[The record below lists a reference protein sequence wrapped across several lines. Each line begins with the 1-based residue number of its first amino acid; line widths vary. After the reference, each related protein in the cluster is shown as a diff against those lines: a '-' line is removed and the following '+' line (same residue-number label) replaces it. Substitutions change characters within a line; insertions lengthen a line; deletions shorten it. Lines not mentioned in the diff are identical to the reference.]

1 MKKIINN
8 FVNVSTLKKSPFS
21 AKSVISTLIFN
32 FFGRWEREGGV
43 GWGWALIW
51 VWVGGGGAGVGVGG
65 LLTFSAFRIGA
76 YSRWALIRG
85 WALIR
90 INTVIASKT
99 ENCSLW
105 RHTTF
110 WVVFSFLST
119 TTLFGSNMRTFMDSH
134 LDDIHCGWVSGIKG
148 VGGFITVQPAL

>member
-1 MKKIINN
+1 MQQSKVSVTTVKKTT
-8 FVNVSTLKKSPFS
+8 SS
-21 AKSVISTLIFN
+21 AKSVISTYSILLAGGSEKGLWGER
-32 FFGRWEREGGV
+32 GRLFEFEWEGER
-43 GWGWALIW
+43 WW
-51 VWVGGGGAGVGVGG
+51 GGGWR
-65 LLTFSAFRIGA
+65 LLTFSAFRMGA

-90 INTVIASKT
+90 INTVIANNT
-99 ENCSLW
+99 EYWSLW

-134 LDDIHCGWVSGIKG
+134 LDDIHSGWVSGIKG

>member
-1 MKKIINN
+1 MQQSKVSVTTVKKTT
-8 FVNVSTLKKSPFS
+8 SS
-21 AKSVISTLIFN
+21 AKSVISTYSILLAGGSEKGVWGER
-32 FFGRWEREGGV
+32 GRLFEFEWEGER
-43 GWGWALIW
+43 WW
-51 VWVGGGGAGVGVGG
+51 GGGWR
-65 LLTFSAFRIGA
+65 LLTFSAFRMGA

-90 INTVIASKT
+90 INTVIANNT
-99 ENCSLW
+99 EYWSLW

-134 LDDIHCGWVSGIKG
+134 LDDIHSGWVSGIKG